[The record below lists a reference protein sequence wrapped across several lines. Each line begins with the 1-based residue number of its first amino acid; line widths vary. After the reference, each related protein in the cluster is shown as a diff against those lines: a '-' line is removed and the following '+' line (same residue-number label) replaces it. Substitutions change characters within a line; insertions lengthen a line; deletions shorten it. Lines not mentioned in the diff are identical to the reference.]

1 MVVREIEH
9 YKSVERY
16 PYVVHASRIALPYF
30 NRGFGRT
37 QLVKR
42 FEDLD
47 DALFPVG
54 DYQNLSHRELFG
66 KLNKIRAQLWPI
78 LERVSHSVADE
89 ISRSNQSLASEC
101 GYEGEVSDRTLLP
114 RTPEQLARDGVFD

>member
-9 YKSVERY
+9 YKSVELY

-66 KLNKIRAQLWPI
+66 KLNQIRARLWSI
-78 LERVSHSVADE
+78 LRRVSPSVADE
-89 ISRSNQSLASEC
+89 ISRSNLSLASEG
-101 GYEGEVSDRTLLP
+101 GYETEVRGRTLRS
-114 RTPEQLARDGVFD
+114 RTPEQ